1 MKKLFYFAAAA
12 MMMAACTSEEL
23 NVQETQQAVQDN
35 AAVNFDVYVNRG
47 LTRAGTPGD
56 IDNNN
61 IGKIGFGVFA
71 YYTNDK
77 QYSSSATPNFMYNQR
92 VYTSESPAT
101 TSSVWTYEPVKYWP
115 NEYGDA
121 AISDEIDYV
130 SFFSYAPWTA
140 IEPTT
145 GKPVVKTGEGVTES
159 VEHQEKF
166 NIIGVNKNSATGD
179 PIIKYVVDT
188 DPATSVDLLWGV
200 KAEGST
206 EASIAGETTVPSPAV
221 GMPFVDLTKPAK
233 PVDGKIRFNLKH
245 ALAKV
250 KVTIDYID
258 DAETPAGPAAKKLN
272 ADETRIYVRWLE
284 ISGFAMAGA
293 LNLNN
298 EDAGVPNW
306 KAIDGQNELVFP
318 STTRFNDGRKDG
330 KEGHQNGVQAN
341 EQNICLNDTITEN
354 YAETAKKEGKTV
366 FGGDKFKGVT
376 AVPQLVFGGDSTKNG
391 GYFYVIPRNQGETVD
406 IKINYDV
413 LTLDSCL
420 ATTLSGTKD
429 FGSEIENQI
438 LKEDIF
444 QGADF
449 VPGKVYTIK
458 IHLGMTSVKFEATV
472 EDWKDA
478 ENGTPDVDLPD
489 NQPVI
494 SAAALNHLN
503 LPNGGSINVVAAI
516 GNNPLTVN
524 YTIPPV
530 PAPHVEQAITGDF
543 ARIFA
548 ELNAQGV
555 TEITYNN
562 RTYTWSDTA
571 NAFVIGNSTIEA
583 LLAGAFVHASS
594 FSVTMTTNMGKIKF
608 VKA

>member
-12 MMMAACTSEEL
+12 MMLAACTSEEL
-23 NVQETQQAVQDN
+23 NVQDTQQAVQDN

-145 GKPVVKTGEGVTES
+145 GKPVVKTGVTES

-206 EASIAGETTVPSPAV
+206 ETSIAGETTVPSPAV

-489 NQPVI
+489 NQPEGGVTPAPAPTVAEAI
-494 SAAALNHLN
+494 AAAASSAALNV
-503 LPNGGSINVVAAI
+503 GTATADD
-516 GNNPLTVN
+516 T
-524 YTIPPV
+524 TTPP
-530 PAPHVEQAITGDF
+530 T
-543 ARIFA
+543 
-548 ELNAQGV
+548 L
-555 TEITYNN
+555 
-562 RTYTWSDTA
+562 TYTWNGSNGVTA
-571 NAFVIGNSTIEA
+571 DLKALFAAVHDAGLDAIGSLTWDDAKGEFQTSNGEDLSAAILASVNNGVYDLTLGSGALRFV
-583 LLAGAFVHASS
+583 FVRP
-594 FSVTMTTNMGKIKF
+594 
-608 VKA
+608 